1 MSRAYRPANANHVF
15 TSRLEIEEH
24 LLSKVSGN
32 AGGKIGTELELF
44 VTKPEGRPITFDQVE
59 LVLEHMAGQFKD
71 AQPGYEKGRMVA
83 LVLPGVGDISLE
95 PGGQVELSTKPCAT
109 LEDLAESNQQLRQAL
124 ENTARFFDLRVDG
137 AGHKPSFLEA
147 EDMPRSRFHAYCGYL
162 RGVHGEKAEALI
174 NTMKSC
180 CGLQVNLDPMGE
192 DFHEIYRALLLV
204 DVAHSLSQRTQ
215 RQKMLHE
222 NYAELV
228 PDQMLPVFE
237 TLAATSNEDL
247 IKPVVDRLLK
257 LKVPFVP
264 DAAAAEGFVATSV
277 LFGATP
283 TLGALLE
290 QGRLT
295 TEILDNALTLQLT
308 MPNLRRHGVVET
320 RAPDSTG
327 SPESLMATAALYQ
340 RFAYDKPARQALLA
354 QFADAD
360 PGALKE
366 AFLSRFTLPPP
377 TLMALELGNGQT
389 VGSLVEAVG
398 IAAPPPQACA
408 AVKKPVPAR
417 RAI

>member
-24 LLSKVSGN
+24 LLSKASGN

-44 VTKPEGRPITFDQVE
+44 VTSPEGRPITFDQVE
-59 LVLEHMAGQFKD
+59 MVLEHMAGQFKNL
-71 AQPGYEKGRMVA
+71 QPGYENGRMVA

-95 PGGQVELSTKPCAT
+95 PGGQVELSTKPCDTLAE
-109 LEDLAESNQQLRQAL
+109 LEDANRQLRQAL
-124 ENTARFFDLRVDG
+124 ENTASFFDLRVEG
-137 AGHKPSFLEA
+137 MGHKPSFLDA

-174 NTMKSC
+174 DTMKSC

-222 NYAELV
+222 NYATLV

-237 TLAATSNEDL
+237 ALRAASNEEL
-247 IKPVVDRLLK
+247 IRPVVDRLLK

-264 DAAAAEGFVATSV
+264 DSGAAEGFVATAS

-283 TLGALLE
+283 SLGELLE
-290 QGRLT
+290 KGRLT

-308 MPNLRRHGVVET
+308 MPNLRRHGVVEI

-327 SPESLMATAALYQ
+327 SIDTLMETASLY
-340 RFAYDKPARQALLA
+340 RRYAYDKAARQELLA
-354 QFADAD
+354 QFADVD
-360 PGALKE
+360 PAKLQD
-366 AFLSRFTLPPP
+366 AFLSRFRLPEP
-377 TLMALELGNGQT
+377 ALRALDLGNGRN
-389 VGSLVEAVG
+389 VADLVRAVG
-398 IAAPPPQACA
+398 CDQGVEQRKPAFGSALRKYAP
-408 AVKKPVPAR
+408 
-417 RAI
+417 